1 MERGIYNPEEAGHQ
15 APSGKN
21 YLLAI
26 GIDRYDHWPIL
37 ENAVKDAKDV
47 IDLLVRHYQFESD
60 QVLSLFDQ
68 HATEAN
74 IYKSIRE
81 LKRRITPA
89 DNLLIYYSG
98 HGHYDE
104 EFDEGAWVPVDAR
117 QDTEDGYIKN
127 VNIIH
132 KLNAIDSHH
141 TLLIVD
147 SCFSGTLV
155 VRKRAAVV
163 DERFRSRRILAS
175 GRNETVSDGM
185 AGANSPFAAGLL
197 TFLRK
202 NTDKAIKTTQLI
214 EYVKDYLYTKARQTP
229 VEGRLQNSKDE
240 GGEFVF
246 HLKMSETDLWRSIQ
260 EADSLKGYQNYLDA
274 YPEGTYARA
283 AERRILEL
291 SEKDIWKSATVK
303 DTEAAYENYI
313 RKYPTGTFLAE
324 ARGKLQRIQEK
335 REERRK
341 VLEEMAAK
349 ESERAS
355 IKGQYDFW
363 VTEAEDSFQKRE
375 LVRARESYQKAQ
387 TYYLDGFVPDLEYI
401 DEQLMFC
408 ANGIRFLENY
418 EQGKEYLKQGNHRL
432 ALEYFKEAQ
441 SIDDN
446 PKLEDLIRYCR
457 LKLHE
462 RTPSP
467 IIEDE
472 IKAELNPPPLPQRT
486 PVKTERGSTAKAVP
500 LASSATKNQGEV
512 SVKPKK
518 RKRSKRRW
526 GVLLLVGG
534 VLAVIIFGY
543 QEYQASQYG
552 SVYSK
557 PGIAVESP
565 ITTTTSDNSYSGMIL
580 GTWTLRDFTYD
591 GQSIRNSGNQYYIDL
606 LNMTMTFQTGNQLQY
621 RDNSGS
627 LSYSTYYVN
636 EQNGS
641 ITIQNYLGGVNGSIN
656 RLTSRDLTISF
667 SQRDAYGRAHS
678 MVMSF
683 RR

>member
-26 GIDRYDHWPIL
+26 GIDHYAHWPAL
-37 ENAVKDAKDV
+37 ENAVKDARDV

-60 QVLSLFDQ
+60 QVISLFDQ
-68 HATEAN
+68 DATEAR
-74 IYKSIRE
+74 IYQAIRE

-155 VRKRAAVV
+155 VRKRAVVV

-246 HLKMSETDLWRSIQ
+246 HLKMSESDLWQSIQ

-313 RKYPTGTFLAE
+313 RKYPTGTYLAE
-324 ARGKLQRIQEK
+324 ARKKLEAIQEK
-335 REERRK
+335 REQRRQI
-341 VLEEMAAK
+341 LEEMAAK

-355 IKGQYDFW
+355 IKGQYDYW
-363 VTEAEDSFQKRE
+363 VTEAENSFQQRE
-375 LVRARESYQKAQ
+375 LVRAREAYQKAQ
-387 TYYLDGFVPDLEYI
+387 AYFLEGFVPDLEYI

-408 ANGIRFLENY
+408 ANGIRFLEHY
-418 EQGKEYLKQGNHRL
+418 EQGKDYLKQGNHRL

-472 IKAELNPPPLPQRT
+472 IRAELNPPPLPQRKQ
-486 PVKTERGSTAKAVP
+486 VETELRKGTDTAP
-500 LASSATKNQGEV
+500 PSANQNQ
-512 SVKPKK
+512 SRVKPAK
-518 RKRSKRRW
+518 RRRTRKRW
-526 GVLLLVGG
+526 GVLLMSGAVL
-534 VLAVIIFGY
+534 VLAVLGY
-543 QEYQASQYG
+543 QEYQAAQYG
-552 SVYSK
+552 SVYSE
-557 PGIAVESP
+557 PGIGVESSG
-565 ITTTTSDNSYSGMIL
+565 TGTNSYSGMIL
-580 GTWTLRDFTYD
+580 GKWTLRDFTYD

-606 LNMTMTFQTGNQLQY
+606 LNMTMTFQRGNQLQY
-621 RDNSGS
+621 QDSSGS

-636 EQNGS
+636 DQNGEV
-641 ITIQNYLGGVNGSIN
+641 TIQNYLGGVNGRIN
-656 RLTSRDLTISF
+656 RLTNSELIISF
-667 SQRDAYGRAHS
+667 SQRDAYGAVHS

>member
-1 MERGIYNPEEAGHQ
+1 MEKGIYNPDVTGQQ

-21 YLLAI
+21 YLLVI
-26 GIDRYDHWPIL
+26 GIDRYDHWPKL
-37 ENAVKDAKDV
+37 ENAVKDARDV
-47 IDLLVRHYQFESD
+47 IDLLVRHYQFESE
-60 QVLSLFDQ
+60 QVISLFDE
-68 HATEAN
+68 HATEAS
-74 IYKSIRE
+74 IYKSIRD

-155 VRKRAAVV
+155 VRKRAVVV

-175 GRNETVSDGM
+175 GRNETVSDGL

-246 HLKMSETDLWRSIQ
+246 HLKMSESDLWQSIQ
-260 EADSLKGYQNYLDA
+260 KADTLKGYQNYLDA
-274 YPEGTYARA
+274 FPEGTYARA
-283 AERRILEL
+283 AERRILVL
-291 SEKDIWKSATVK
+291 SEKDIWQSATVK

-324 ARGKLQRIQEK
+324 ARKKLEVIQEK
-335 REERRK
+335 REQRRK

-355 IKGQYDFW
+355 IKGQYDHW
-363 VTEAEDSFQKRE
+363 VTQAEDFFQQRD
-375 LVRARESYQKAQ
+375 LVRAREAYHKAQ
-387 TYYLDGFVPDLEYI
+387 TYFLEGFVPNLEYI

-408 ANGIRFLENY
+408 ANGIRFLEHY

-432 ALEYFKEAQ
+432 ALEYFQEAQ

-467 IIEDE
+467 IIEEE
-472 IKAELNPPPLPQRT
+472 IRAELDPPPLPQRKT
-486 PVKTERGSTAKAVP
+486 VADGQRTSAAGSLPVPR
-500 LASSATKNQGEV
+500 
-512 SVKPKK
+512 K
-518 RKRSKRRW
+518 RKRSRRRW
-526 GVLLLVGG
+526 GRLVLLGAIL
-534 VLAVIIFGY
+534 VLAVLGY
-543 QEYQASQYG
+543 QEYQAAQYDP
-552 SVYSK
+552 VYSES
-557 PGIAVESP
+557 GFAVEESGNN
-565 ITTTTSDNSYSGMIL
+565 TSNGNTYSGMIL
-580 GTWTLRDFTYD
+580 GKWTLRDFTYD

-606 LNMTMTFQTGNQLQY
+606 LNMTMTFQQGNQMQY
-621 RDNSGS
+621 QDNSGA
-627 LSYSTYYVN
+627 LSYSSYYVN
-636 EQNGS
+636 DQTGA
-641 ITIQNYLGGVNGSIN
+641 ITIQNYLGGVNGTIN
-656 RLTSRDLTISF
+656 RLTNRDLTISF
-667 SQRDAYGRAHS
+667 SQRDAYGAMHS

>member
-1 MERGIYNPEEAGHQ
+1 MERGIYNPDVAGHQ

-26 GIDRYDHWPIL
+26 GIDHYTHWPAL

-60 QVLSLFDQ
+60 QVISLFDQ
-68 HATEAN
+68 DATEAN
-74 IYKSIRE
+74 IYKSIRD

-104 EFDEGAWVPVDAR
+104 EFDEGAWVPADAR
-117 QDTEDGYIKN
+117 QETEDGYIKN

-155 VRKRAAVV
+155 VRKRAVVV

-246 HLKMSETDLWRSIQ
+246 HLKMSETDLWQSIQ
-260 EADSLKGYQNYLDA
+260 EADSLRGYQNYLDA
-274 YPEGTYARA
+274 FPDGTYARA

-313 RKYPTGTFLAE
+313 RKYPSGTFLAE
-324 ARGKLQRIQEK
+324 ARKKLEHIQER
-335 REERRK
+335 REQRRI

-355 IKGQYDFW
+355 IKGQYDYW
-363 VTEAEDSFQKRE
+363 VTQAEDSFQQRD

-387 TYYLDGFVPDLEYI
+387 TYFLEGFVPDLEYI

-408 ANGIRFLENY
+408 ANGIRFLEHY
-418 EQGKEYLKQGNHRL
+418 ELGKEYLKQGNHRL

-462 RTPSP
+462 RTTSP

-472 IKAELNPPPLPQRT
+472 IKAELNPPPLPQQKPVQAARSSGATNT
-486 PVKTERGSTAKAVP
+486 PPGLKTAPPA
-500 LASSATKNQGEV
+500 A
-512 SVKPKK
+512 KPKK
-518 RKRSKRRW
+518 RKRSRRRW
-526 GVLLLVGG
+526 GMLALLGVVF
-534 VLAVIIFGY
+534 VLAVMGY
-543 QEYQASQYG
+543 QEYQAAQYS
-552 SVYSK
+552 SVYSE
-557 PGIAVESP
+557 PGIAMEGP
-565 ITTTTSDNSYSGMIL
+565 GTSSTASNSYSGMIL

-606 LNMTMTFQTGNQLQY
+606 LNMKMTFQRGNQMQY
-621 RDNSGS
+621 QDNSGS
-627 LSYSTYYVN
+627 LSYSNYYVN
-636 EQNGS
+636 DQSGA
-641 ITIQNYLGGVNGSIN
+641 ITIQSYLGGVNGSIN
-656 RLTSRDLTISF
+656 RLTNRDLTISF
-667 SQRDAYGRAHS
+667 SQRDTYGVSHR